1 MRGKRNNWKKENEL
15 EKTNKQTSKKDK
27 KEHLQISFFKATS
40 LEINDM
46 ICYETSIFVGR

>member
-40 LEINDM
+40 LEISSAPN
-46 ICYETSIFVGR
+46 ESEEGVR